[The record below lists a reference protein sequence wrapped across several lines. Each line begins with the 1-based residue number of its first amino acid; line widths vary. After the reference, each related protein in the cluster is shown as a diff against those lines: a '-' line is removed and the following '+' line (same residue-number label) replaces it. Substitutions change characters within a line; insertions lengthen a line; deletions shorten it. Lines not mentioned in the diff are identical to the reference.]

1 MCCVYG
7 WMALI
12 AAISG
17 PFQFEMHS
25 SEFNCFWNVL
35 NSWVLIIECLIF
47 KKTTYS
53 VLFRL
58 SLALTKIYNCECF
71 VDFNFTKPRLRCRT
85 LSCSLSFPLYR
96 CIYKQS
102 QFPTSFISY
111 RCPHTTRHLN
121 SLKICG
127 AARRAT
133 KLEAMFR
140 LFNCTKVHVIM
151 PLATNEMYWVI
162 FVFRCS
168 FSSKILQF
176 EHRNCAAADIC
187 VIRFVSICD
196 TVNSEP
202 FAAAQVLIST
212 KCKTEQK
219 KSYFAVRCVR
229 HAYSI
234 ELNWIE
240 TKVCVFAASCIRSL
254 SFFRS
259 FFCAFKPRC
268 VSSFLLLISFLFVYR
283 IFVYRKCSFSCCTFS
298 SCCS

>member
-1 MCCVYG
+1 MLCMHAYMCVYG

-47 KKTTYS
+47 KKTTHS

-151 PLATNEMYWVI
+151 PLATNEMCWVI
-162 FVFRCS
+162 FVFRCFFFFKNSPIRTQKLCRCWYMCYS
-168 FSSKILQF
+168 F
-176 EHRNCAAADIC
+176 C
-187 VIRFVSICD
+187 VDLRYCELRTIR
-196 TVNSEP
+196 
-202 FAAAQVLIST
+202 
-212 KCKTEQK
+212 
-219 KSYFAVRCVR
+219 
-229 HAYSI
+229 
-234 ELNWIE
+234 
-240 TKVCVFAASCIRSL
+240 
-254 SFFRS
+254 
-259 FFCAFKPRC
+259 
-268 VSSFLLLISFLFVYR
+268 
-283 IFVYRKCSFSCCTFS
+283 
-298 SCCS
+298 CCSSVDFNKM